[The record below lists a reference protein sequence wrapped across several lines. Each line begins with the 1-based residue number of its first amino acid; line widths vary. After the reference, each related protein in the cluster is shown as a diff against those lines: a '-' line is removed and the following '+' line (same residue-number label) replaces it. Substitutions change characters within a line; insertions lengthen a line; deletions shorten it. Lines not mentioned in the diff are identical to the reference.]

1 VPGGRETIG
10 MMDTTATRERVA
22 VVLFNL
28 GGPDK
33 PEAVEPFLF
42 NLFYDPAIIRVIRP
56 IRWLIAKL
64 ISSRR
69 APLAQEN
76 YAYMGGGSPILPLTR
91 DQALALET
99 CLKPEVEAKVFIAM
113 RYWHPMSRETA
124 LAVKDFAPDR
134 IVLLPLYPQFSTTTT
149 GSSFEAWRKAAGSVG
164 IDSSREV
171 AICCYPRNEGFL
183 AAHAEMIS
191 VALEK
196 ARGAEKVRVLFSAHG
211 LPESIVKAGDPYQVQ
226 VEMTVHALVTKVRER
241 FGADFDWRICYQSR
255 VGPMKWLQPSTDG
268 EIRGA
273 GAEKTGLI
281 IVPIAFVSEH
291 VETLVELDIEYK
303 KLAGEADVPH
313 YDRVPA
319 LGTSEGFIDG
329 LKEIVE
335 RALAREGGSGQS
347 PCSDE
352 GGRICR
358 KSFTGC
364 PCRSSAP
371 A

>member
-1 VPGGRETIG
+1 MAEDLSR
-10 MMDTTATRERVA
+10 RERVA

-42 NLFYDPAIIRVIRP
+42 NLFYDPAIIRVVKP
-56 IRWLIAKL
+56 LRWLIAKM

-91 DQALALET
+91 AQADALET
-99 CLKPEVEAKVFIAM
+99 ALGTKYEVRAFIAM
-113 RYWHPMSRETA
+113 RYWHPMSLETA
-124 LAVKDFAPDR
+124 KAVKAFAPDR

-149 GSSFEAWRKAAGSVG
+149 GSSLEAWSKAAKSVG
-164 IDSSREV
+164 IDRSLEV
-171 AICCYPRNEGFL
+171 AICCYPRNAGFL
-183 AAHAEMIS
+183 SGHAEAITA
-191 VALEK
+191 ALEK
-196 ARGAEKVRVLFSAHG
+196 TRGQKVRVLFSAHG

-226 VEMTVHALVTKVRER
+226 IEMTVNALVSDIRNR
-241 FGADFDWRICYQSR
+241 FGAEFDWRICYQSR

-281 IVPIAFVSEH
+281 VVPIAFVSEH
-291 VETLVELDIEYK
+291 IETLVELDIEYR
-303 KLAGEADVPH
+303 KLAEECGVPS
-313 YDRVPA
+313 YDRVKA
-319 LGTSEGFIDG
+319 LGTDSAFIDG
-329 LKEIVE
+329 LQGIVE
-335 RALAREGGSGQS
+335 RALAWENGSGQS
-347 PCSDE
+347 PRSDE
-352 GGRICR
+352 GGRICP
-358 KSFTGC
+358 KGLSGC
-364 PCRSSAP
+364 PCQSAAP

>member
-1 VPGGRETIG
+1 MT
-10 MMDTTATRERVA
+10 DTSRSKERVA

-33 PEAVEPFLF
+33 PESVEPFLF
-42 NLFYDPAIIRVIRP
+42 NLFYDPAIIRVVKP
-56 IRWLIAKL
+56 LRWFIAKM

-76 YAYMGGGSPILPLTR
+76 YAYMGGGSPILPLTQE
-91 DQALALET
+91 QATALET
-99 CLKPEVEAKVFIAM
+99 ALKPDVDARVFIAM
-113 RYWHPMSRETA
+113 RYWHPMSLETA
-124 LAVKDFAPDR
+124 QAVRVFAPDR

-149 GSSFEAWRKAAGSVG
+149 GSSFDAWRKAADRVG
-164 IDSSREV
+164 IDQSREV

-183 AAHAEMIS
+183 SAHAEAIAA
-191 VALEK
+191 ALEK
-196 ARGAEKVRVLFSAHG
+196 AKDTGKVRVLFSAHG

-226 VEMTVHALVTKVRER
+226 VEMTVSALNQQIRDRV
-241 FGADFDWRICYQSR
+241 GSDFDWRICYQSR
-255 VGPMKWLQPSTDG
+255 VGPMKWLQPSTDA
-268 EIRGA
+268 EIRRA
-273 GAEKTGLI
+273 GAEGTGLI

-303 KLAGEADVPH
+303 KLAGEAGVPH

-319 LGTSEGFIDG
+319 LATSAAFIGG
-329 LKEIVE
+329 LKEIVV
-335 RALAREGGSGQS
+335 RALAREAGSGQS

-358 KSFTGC
+358 KSFAGC
-364 PCRSSAP
+364 PCRSSAS

>member
-1 VPGGRETIG
+1 MSGGSS
-10 MMDTTATRERVA
+10 ARERIA

-33 PEAVEPFLF
+33 PESVEPFLF
-42 NLFYDPAIIRVIRP
+42 NLFYDPAIIRVVKP
-56 IRWLIAKL
+56 LRWLIAKL

-69 APLAQEN
+69 APRAQEN
-76 YAYMGGGSPILPLTR
+76 YAFMGGGSPILPLTR
-91 DQALALET
+91 DQATALET
-99 CLKPEVEAKVFIAM
+99 LLQQSFDARVFIAM
-113 RYWHPMSRETA
+113 RYWHPISRETA
-124 LAVKDFAPDR
+124 QAVKDFTPDK

-149 GSSFEAWRKAAGSVG
+149 GSSFKAWREAADAVG
-164 IDSSREV
+164 IQNSREV

-183 AAHAEMIS
+183 DAHAAAITA
-191 VALEK
+191 ALEK
-196 ARGAEKVRVLFSAHG
+196 AGNGANVRVLFSAHG
-211 LPESIVKAGDPYQVQ
+211 LPESIVKAGDPYQLQ
-226 VEMTVHALVTKVRER
+226 IEMTVNMLAEEIRKRL
-241 FGADFDWRICYQSR
+241 GSDFDWRICYQSR
-255 VGPMKWLQPSTDG
+255 VGPMKWLQPSTDQ
-268 EIRGA
+268 EIHRA

-281 IVPIAFVSEH
+281 VVPIAFVSEH

-303 KLAGEADVPH
+303 KLAGEIGVPS

-319 LGTSEGFIDG
+319 LGTNDAFIKG

-335 RALAREGGSGQS
+335 RALAREAGSGQS

-358 KSFTGC
+358 KSFAGC

>member
-1 VPGGRETIG
+1 MT
-10 MMDTTATRERVA
+10 DNAATRERIA

-33 PEAVEPFLF
+33 PESVEPFLF
-42 NLFYDPAIIRVIRP
+42 NLFFDPAIIRVAKP
-56 IRWLIAKL
+56 LRWLIAKL

-76 YAYMGGGSPILPLTR
+76 YAYMGGGSPILPLTQE
-91 DQALALET
+91 QATALET
-99 CLKPEVEAKVFIAM
+99 RLKPDVDARVFIAM

-124 LAVKDFAPDR
+124 RAVKDFAPDR

-149 GSSFEAWRKAAGSVG
+149 GSSFKAWREAANPVG
-164 IDSSREV
+164 IDPSREV
-171 AICCYPRNEGFL
+171 AVCCYPRNDGFL
-183 AAHAEMIS
+183 AAHAERIAA
-191 VALEK
+191 ALEK
-196 ARGAEKVRVLFSAHG
+196 ARGTDKVRVLFSAHG

-226 VEMTVHALVTKVRER
+226 IEMTVNALVTQIKDR
-241 FGADFDWRICYQSR
+241 FGSDFDWRICYQSR
-255 VGPMKWLQPSTDG
+255 VGPMKWLQPSTDE
-268 EIRGA
+268 EIRSA
-273 GAEKTGLI
+273 GSEKTGLI
-281 IVPIAFVSEH
+281 VVPIAFVSEH

-303 KLAGEADVPH
+303 KLAGEVGVPR

-319 LGTSEGFIDG
+319 LGTSDAFVEG
-329 LKEIVE
+329 LKGIVE
-335 RALAREGGSGQS
+335 RALARETGSGQS